1 MLLNY
6 LIVNNLTIYITVCSM
21 YLLNSILLKF
31 YGLSS
36 LKSEL
41 KSKKTIGVTNEQIDL
56 LFNKFEEVMK

>member
-1 MLLNY
+1 MF
-6 LIVNNLTIYITVCSM
+6 VNCLVVSNLTTYTTGYSM
-21 YLLNSILLKF
+21 PLLNSILLKY

-41 KSKKTIGVTNEQIDL
+41 KSKKPIGVTNEQIDL